1 MLFEWDESKNASNIA
16 KHGVGF
22 GIACRIFEGRVLTLT
37 DERYDYGEV
46 RELSVGLVDGVLLLA
61 VVHTDRDGRRRIISA
76 RRANRAERKRYEEAL
91 R

>member
-22 GIACRIFEGRVLTLT
+22 GIAHRIFEGRVLTLT

-46 RELSVGLVDGVLLLA
+46 RELSIGLVDGVLLLA

-76 RRANRAERKRYEEAL
+76 RRASRAEGKRYEEAL